1 MHCQKNNYINKL
13 NYITHMHVIVFA
25 FFVCFFYQVCYLCSI
40 LQVLRV
46 ATPHSVVF
54 ELGNIFLCHI
64 FIKIVVFFSIYISL
78 TFCQYL
84 INLILPPSLDRNR
97 PDQLSDEAQR
107 RYAEEVQAMQ
117 AAEVAKQL
125 EDFR

>member
-1 MHCQKNNYINKL
+1 
-13 NYITHMHVIVFA
+13 MHVIVFA
-25 FFVCFFYQVCYLCSI
+25 FFVCFFYQVYYLCSI

-64 FIKIVVFFSIYISL
+64 SIKISNIVVFFSIYISL